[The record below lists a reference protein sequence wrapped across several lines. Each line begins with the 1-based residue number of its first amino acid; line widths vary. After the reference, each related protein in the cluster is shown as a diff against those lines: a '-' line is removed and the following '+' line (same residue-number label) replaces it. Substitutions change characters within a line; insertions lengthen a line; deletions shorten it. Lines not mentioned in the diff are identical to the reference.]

1 MTLFVWA
8 CRIEKEIE
16 ALEREETMI
25 SKNEGFILKR
35 LKAIEKTPEE
45 IIKVLGHN
53 IIDIEIF
60 LV

>member
-1 MTLFVWA
+1 MTFSVSA

-45 IIKVLGHN
+45 IIKVLGQYGTY
-53 IIDIEIF
+53 
-60 LV
+60 